1 MPLGNVGALCLKTRP
16 DSWLWCVVDGDVEV
30 LQGRVG
36 AVQREVRIQGVVGK
50 IAAAQGF
57 QGAAAQFHHADAD
70 GNVHTGGLLFAEF
83 YRFINPNA
91 FDKPMFTMHFST
103 DAPLSIKALL
113 YLPVSVRG
121 SFFIITQL
129 HEAEYC
135 DDV

>member
-1 MPLGNVGALCLKTRP
+1 MRVSDIVKKYSSFISFPVFVDSKQVNNVNALWTRKKEEITQAEH
-16 DSWLWCVVDGDVEV
+16 D
-30 LQGRVG
+30 
-36 AVQREVRIQGVVGK
+36 
-50 IAAAQGF
+50 
-57 QGAAAQFHHADAD
+57 
-70 GNVHTGGLLFAEF
+70 EF

-113 YLPVSVRG
+113 YFPVSVRG